1 MKTHN
6 YPQVTP
12 INGQYSNC
20 TTVTL
25 ERVYIRIL
33 INICQ
38 KRCEEDVLKLYGNI
52 FRGHRSDADM
62 VFEYGQYANLVNPS
76 QQTLVHW
83 CVSSFILI
91 EFFEIVSEELK
102 RIFQGSRNLETIF
115 HYLQEE

>member
-6 YPQVTP
+6 YPQVAP
-12 INGQYSNC
+12 INGQYSKC

-38 KRCEEDVLKLYGNI
+38 KRCEEDVLKLYGDI

-62 VFEYGQYANLVNPS
+62 GRVFEYGQYANLVNPS
-76 QQTLVHW
+76 QKTLVHW
-83 CVSSFILI
+83 WVSNFILI
-91 EFFEIVSEELK
+91 EFKMFE
-102 RIFQGSRNLETIF
+102 FWNLS
-115 HYLQEE
+115 LL